1 MSAFSNI
8 ELEKLP
14 FPDVIE
20 ALDIEQLVAQAISEF
35 RNLAPDYQAI
45 VESDPAY
52 KLLEQYQYRELLL
65 RQRINDASKAVM
77 LAYAK
82 DADLDNLAAN
92 IGVARLEGETDERLR
107 TRTVAALEAISTCG
121 ATGSYVYWTLTASND
136 VKDVDVFSPEPS
148 VVEVTVLSVENNG
161 FPSDALLQ
169 IVDEQLSAEDK
180 RPLTDEVVLK
190 SPEITE
196 YEIDATLYF
205 YNGPDPAVVKAE
217 SIKNIT
223 EYVQKNH
230 LLGHDIALSGIYAA
244 LHGAGVQRIELHQP
258 TDTIVVDRQ
267 QAAFCRGINVVSG
280 GVDE

>member
-1 MSAFSNI
+1 MTAFANI

-14 FPDVIE
+14 FPDVVE
-20 ALDIEQLVAQAISEF
+20 TLDIEQLVAQAIAEF

-82 DADLDNLAAN
+82 DNDLDNLAAN
-92 IGVARLEGETDERLR
+92 IGVIRLENETDERLR

-121 ATGSYVYWTLTASND
+121 ATGSYVYWSLTASND

-148 VVEVTVLSVENNG
+148 VVEVTILSAEHDG
-161 FPSDALLQ
+161 TPSTELLQ
-169 IVDEQLSAEDK
+169 IVNAQLGAEDK
-180 RPLTDEVVLK
+180 RPLTDQVLIK
-190 SPEITE
+190 SPDIIE

-217 SIKNIT
+217 SLKSIT

-244 LHGAGVQRIELHQP
+244 LHGAGIQRIELHQP
-258 TDTIVVDRQ
+258 IETIVVDGQ
-267 QAAFCRGINVVSG
+267 QAAFCRGIRVVSG
-280 GVDE
+280 SVDE